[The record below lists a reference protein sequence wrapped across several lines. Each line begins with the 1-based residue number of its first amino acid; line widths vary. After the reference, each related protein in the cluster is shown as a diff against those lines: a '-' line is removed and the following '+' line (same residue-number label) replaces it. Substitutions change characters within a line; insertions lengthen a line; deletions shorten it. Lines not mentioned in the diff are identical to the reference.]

1 MMYDLHITSAAENDL
16 NEAADYIEYVLL
28 NPDAADRLLDAAT
41 ERISTLAQFAERN
54 ALVDDP
60 VLKAWGIRFIQVNN
74 YLAFYV
80 ISEEESRVYIV
91 RFLYG
96 KRNWIGILKQGL
108 SITHLEVLKAI
119 EHNIPVYT
127 FIDKRIW
134 HDHELYEKNKTK
146 EIINQ
151 ITFPSIEKQE
161 TAKYIFNFINFIR
174 LRAKGNN
181 IFPFEKG
188 QDIEETLGSCKL
200 ALIVANSGFKLMH
213 LRRVELVSCK
223 SVSNRT

>member
-28 NPDAADRLLDAAT
+28 NPDAADRMLDAAT

-60 VLKAWGIRFIQVNN
+60 VLQAWGIRFIQINN

-96 KRNWIGILKQGL
+96 KRDWIGILKQGI
-108 SITHLEVLKAI
+108 SLE
-119 EHNIPVYT
+119 
-127 FIDKRIW
+127 
-134 HDHELYEKNKTK
+134 
-146 EIINQ
+146 
-151 ITFPSIEKQE
+151 
-161 TAKYIFNFINFIR
+161 
-174 LRAKGNN
+174 
-181 IFPFEKG
+181 
-188 QDIEETLGSCKL
+188 
-200 ALIVANSGFKLMH
+200 
-213 LRRVELVSCK
+213 
-223 SVSNRT
+223 